1 MDFSLVFSMMVL
13 FFTTAAAATLL
24 ILIEGDQRENQQS
37 DTQPNFWPYCAKG
50 ASVSLFLG
58 TLAALAGTS
67 WRVGQAVFVLS
78 SFLFLIGLGRRSLR
92 EKNRRK
98 ETDRDLPLLLDFL
111 VLQVEAG
118 NSISQA
124 LKSASDLFPGTSP
137 VSQGLSRFQQNTRLG
152 SPLEPSLED
161 LACFLDT
168 YHAQTAINSLSQAI
182 RHGTP
187 LGTILRDLSNRMRT
201 HLIMEGEKFANTL
214 SIKLLIPL
222 IMFIFP
228 ASFLVIF
235 CPVIV
240 SLKRMLR

>member
-1 MDFSLVFSMMVL
+1 MDFSPVFSMIVL

-24 ILIEGDQRENQQS
+24 VLIGGDQKENQRPGS
-37 DTQPNFWPYCAKG
+37 RPDFWPYCAKG
-50 ASVSLFLG
+50 SSSSLFLG
-58 TLAALAGTS
+58 ILAALAGIS
-67 WRVGQAVFVLS
+67 WKAGLAVFVLS
-78 SFLFLIGLGRRSLR
+78 SFLFLTGLGRRSLGQ
-92 EKNRRK
+92 KNRRK

-124 LKSASDLFPGTSP
+124 LNSASDLFPEASP
-137 VSQGLSRFQQNTRLG
+137 VSQGLSRFHQNTRLG
-152 SPLEPSLED
+152 SPFESSLED
-161 LACFLDT
+161 LARFLDT
-168 YHAQTAINSLSQAI
+168 YHAQTAIDSLSQAI

-201 HLIMEGEKFANTL
+201 HLILEGEKFANTL

-240 SLKRMLR
+240 SLRTMIP

>member
-1 MDFSLVFSMMVL
+1 MGFSLIFPVMVL
-13 FFTTAAAATLL
+13 FFTTVAAATLL
-24 ILIEGDQRENQQS
+24 VLIEGDQRENLRS
-37 DTQPNFWPYCAKG
+37 DNRLDFLRYCSKG
-50 ASVSLFLG
+50 AVSSFFLG

-67 WRVGQAVFVLS
+67 WRVGLTVFLLS
-78 SFLFLIGLGRRSLR
+78 SLLFLSGLGRRSLR
-92 EKNRRK
+92 RKNRRK

-124 LKSASDLFPGTSP
+124 LKSASNLFPETSP
-137 VSQGLSRFQQNTRLG
+137 VSQGLSRFHQNTRLG
-152 SPLEPSLED
+152 SSLEPSLED
-161 LACFLDT
+161 LARYLDT

-187 LGTILRDLSNRMRT
+187 LGTILRDLSSRMRT

-240 SLKRMLR
+240 SLKRMIP